1 MEMAKSM
8 GASPEALKKME
19 AGMKANK
26 EKAAGSSGQTGKQ
39 WKARK
44 SLKVWLP

>member
-1 MEMAKSM
+1 M

-26 EKAAGSSGQTGKQ
+26 EKSLPDLLTNRETVESK
-39 WKARK
+39 K